1 MSRYE
6 PPTSAAVDIVPAVSD
21 LLDCCTPLAGS
32 SLSDDDAG
40 ELERLFKLIA
50 DRSRLRILNMLVQ
63 ADGEPVCVCEFTD
76 ALNVSQPTVSH
87 HLKQLT
93 EAGLLERERRGS
105 FVYFLLRP
113 GALDRVASL
122 LAQPAA
128 AR

>member
-1 MSRYE
+1 MSRDTDSD
-6 PPTSAAVDIVPAVSD
+6 PRNVSPVSD
-21 LLDCCTPLAGS
+21 LLACCTPLAGS
-32 SLSDDDAG
+32 SLSDDDAL

-50 DRSRLRILNMLVQ
+50 DRSRLKILNMLSQ

-76 ALNVSQPTVSH
+76 TLKVSQPTVSH

-105 FVYFLLRP
+105 FAYFSLRP
-113 GALDRVASL
+113 GALDRIASL